1 MKKQLLDKLNLGGRI
16 KELRRQKGLTLKD
29 LAERTT
35 LSSAMLSQVENNIVA
50 PSIATLW
57 IFAEALGVKIGYFF
71 HEAGVEAEDYVVTR
85 SGSAPP
91 VQRNELPHT
100 FPYRD
105 LAHGLEDKT
114 MSPFLIDCD
123 ETCEFSIKQMVYEGE
138 EFIHVLAGKLAVEYG
153 EQHFDL
159 GPGDSVYYNAQ
170 IPHRIHADKGS
181 RLLAVLYEAN
191 RH

>member
-16 KELRRQKGLTLKD
+16 KELRLQKGLTLRD
-29 LAERTT
+29 LAERTA

-71 HEAGVEAEDYVVTR
+71 HEDGVEAEDYVVTR
-85 SGSAPP
+85 SGSEPP

-105 LAHGLEDKT
+105 LAHGLDDKT
-114 MSPFLIDCD
+114 MSPFLIDCH
-123 ETCEFSIKQMVYEGE
+123 ETCEFSIKEMTYEGE
-138 EFIHVLAGKLAVEYG
+138 EFLHVLDGRLAVEYG
-153 EQHFDL
+153 EQQFDL
-159 GPGDSVYYNAQ
+159 GPGDSMYYNAQ
-170 IPHRIHADKGS
+170 IPHRIHAKKGA
-181 RLLAVLYEAN
+181 RVLAVLYEAN